1 MNSPKPQ
8 KSSKKVKNIKAERK
22 KCPEELRWRNF
33 HRSISAQNWSTARA
47 QKWTAEA
54 LHNRMDGTYLFF
66 NQAENYKLTNHRAP
80 SYTMI
85 SPREYVY
92 YYRLFIYSIY
102 FYLFILEC
110 RWRGTFSETQM
121 RLQLNQLNQSQT
133 RVVIFLLQL
142 SLSQKWKGLFVDQLI
157 RQLICNILTLFL
169 WTVCIYK
176 QFQASHLTLLLSL
189 PYQYQ
194 PQLQPQLR
202 SLLLQVSRKHVLVVD
217 KLMIFSMIQTRPQL
231 KR

>member
-22 KCPEELRWRNF
+22 N
-33 HRSISAQNWSTARA
+33 A
-47 QKWTAEA
+47 QKSFVDKIFTEPS
-54 LHNRMDGTYLFF
+54 LPRIKIDRQCPRMNRRCPSQPDGPGPVYSSVRRKISNEPIIEL
-66 NQAENYKLTNHRAP
+66 LP
-80 SYTMI
+80 ITMI

-92 YYRLFIYSIY
+92 YYRLFIYSVY

-142 SLSQKWKGLFVDQLI
+142 SLSQK
-157 RQLICNILTLFL
+157 
-169 WTVCIYK
+169 
-176 QFQASHLTLLLSL
+176 
-189 PYQYQ
+189 
-194 PQLQPQLR
+194 
-202 SLLLQVSRKHVLVVD
+202 
-217 KLMIFSMIQTRPQL
+217 
-231 KR
+231 